1 MPEEIKVEE
10 IAKKSDLYREITPTA
25 FFGGVRP
32 GLIEAIAITS
42 KIDALEMMLYNR
54 QRIEHVAE
62 ICINFTPQQAKQF
75 VRWMI
80 EKLVLYE
87 KLYGKIILDED
98 IKDKEPIIS
107 EDDAKKFVESLVFK
121 STDTLKKS

>member
-1 MPEEIKVEE
+1 MPEETKIDVV
-10 IAKKSDLYREITPTA
+10 ARKSEFYREITPTS

-32 GLIEAIAITS
+32 GLIEAVAITS
-42 KIDALEMMLYNR
+42 KIDALEMMLHNN

-75 VRWMI
+75 AKWMI
-80 EKLVLYE
+80 EKLVVYE

-98 IKDKEPIIS
+98 IKEVEHTPS
-107 EDDAKKFVESLVFK
+107 EEDVKKFVSSLFK
-121 STDTLKKS
+121 VDD

>member
-1 MPEEIKVEE
+1 MPEETKIEA
-10 IAKKSDLYREITPTA
+10 IARKSEFYREITPTS

-42 KIDALEMMLYNR
+42 KIDALEMMLHNR

-75 VRWMI
+75 TRWMI
-80 EKLVLYE
+80 EKLVVYE
-87 KLYGKIILDED
+87 KLYGDIILDED
-98 IKDKEPIIS
+98 IKDREPTVGE
-107 EDDAKKFVESLVFK
+107 EDIKKFVEALVFK
-121 STDTLKKS
+121 STDD

>member
-1 MPEEIKVEE
+1 MPEDTKIDVV
-10 IAKKSDLYREITPTA
+10 AKKSEFYREITPTS

-32 GLIEAIAITS
+32 GLIEAVAITS
-42 KIDALEMMLYNR
+42 KIDALEMMLHNS

-75 VRWMI
+75 VKWMI
-80 EKLVLYE
+80 EKLVVYE

-98 IKDKEPIIS
+98 VKDVEPIIS
-107 EDDAKKFVESLVFK
+107 EEEVKKFISSLF
-121 STDTLKKS
+121 TDDD